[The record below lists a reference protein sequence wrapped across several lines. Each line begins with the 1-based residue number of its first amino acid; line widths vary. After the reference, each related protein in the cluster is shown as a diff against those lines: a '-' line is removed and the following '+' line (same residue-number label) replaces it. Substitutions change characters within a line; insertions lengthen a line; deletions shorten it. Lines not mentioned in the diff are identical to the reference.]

1 MRQVEDLM
9 HQTHEAQKN
18 HSYNLHTQ
26 VCFQGKRWS
35 FFIQR
40 LKKTVRNDGFYLFDR
55 GRDYCNTIGKH
66 INTIFAFAL
75 LARVN
80 VRTHIT

>member
-1 MRQVEDLM
+1 MRQVEDLTKRM
-9 HQTHEAQKN
+9 RLH
-18 HSYNLHTQ
+18 LHTNRL
-26 VCFQGKRWS
+26 VSKENVG
-35 FFIQR
+35 FFFSEV
-40 LKKTVRNDGFYLFDR
+40 KKNVRNDGFYLFDR